1 MIDINKIKYW
11 ECLANNLSIQD
22 AIEILKTGLFK
33 DNKDIAVRNKY
44 RIFTS
49 VETLENEKFS
59 YEEFFSKEW
68 EVITPNNELEDK
80 LENLREYIQENNFLN
95 LSTKEIYNMSINDIY
110 YKIVDDYFWNIPE
123 DNKISVIKNIIRNR
137 LYLKVVNIE
146 SDKIK

>member
-11 ECLANNLSIQD
+11 ECLVNNLSMQD

-33 DNKDIAVRNKY
+33 DNKDIAIRIGN
-44 RIFTS
+44 RIFTCM
-49 VETLENEKFS
+49 ETLENEKFS

-80 LENLREYIQENNFLN
+80 LENLREYIKENNFLN
-95 LSTKEIYNMSINDIY
+95 LSTKEINNMSINDIY
-110 YKIVDDYFWNIPE
+110 YKIVDDYFWKVPE

-146 SDKIK
+146 NDKIK